1 MSFAAAVFR
10 SDLSVSNVLIA
21 LNDAMQA
28 VPHAVSQASLKAVQ
42 QAVPVDRALQ
52 IDLNPGMVC
61 AAAVSHSGCVV
72 GRLSDDRSA
81 GIHPVSVT
89 AVLTAL
95 TVQEE
100 QSAAYNRILYIP
112 SLRNV
117 FLHIVRF
124 L

>member
-1 MSFAAAVFR
+1 
-10 SDLSVSNVLIA
+10 VSNALIA

-61 AAAVSHSGCVV
+61 AAAVSHSGSVAD
-72 GRLSDDRSA
+72 RLSDARSA

-89 AVLTAL
+89 AVLTVL

-100 QSAAYNRILYIP
+100 QSAAYNRILCIP
-112 SLRNV
+112 LLRNV